1 VDATW
6 TLLRRFFRG
15 EKIYEAHRSHAYQY
29 ASRHLG
35 RHWPVTVAVLI
46 LNLAWLLPIAL
57 WVGLGDLDGVLGLI
71 LAYLPL
77 LMLAVKYKAGKRE
90 FSGPSYPSA
99 EGQGV

>member
-29 ASRHLG
+29 ASRHFG
-35 RHWPVTVAVLI
+35 RHWPVTVAVLVM
-46 LNLAWLLPIAL
+46 NLVWLMPIAL

-77 LMLAVKYKAGKRE
+77 LILAVKYNAGKQE
-90 FSGPSYPSA
+90 VSDSSYPAA